1 MRMQEHANKLET
13 NAQSETQEFGIG
25 NASVVIEILRNRLYE
40 HKVRTLVQEYICNA
54 RDAMR
59 EVNKGNEFDVTI
71 PTRLS
76 PVFKVRDY
84 GPGITPDRM
93 KDVFVMY
100 GSSTKRGTNNQTGGF
115 GIGAKS
121 AWSYTDSFTIISVVD
136 GVRRTYIA
144 HTGTSNNGRLDLVS
158 TDVTQE
164 PNGTEIQVA
173 VKSNDIEE
181 FKTSVFRAIYFWDKR
196 PNVKGELQ
204 VPERI
209 KGHVI
214 SDLVEVLDLGL
225 VPHGIVD
232 TYSAEAVALI
242 DGVVY
247 PLNSNMVNKI
257 ESIRK
262 VNNLLKGTLVLH
274 FGNGLVEVS
283 ASRESIADS
292 KHTVAALEKLGSKA
306 LLEVNTHIATEFS
319 KVKDTT
325 GYIKTY
331 AVMSKS
337 FEVDDHA
344 KFGDYE
350 IKSSWIKS
358 PAIRKVRITTVSN
371 LDRRGHKC
379 SKVTKNELREGSR
392 EISINQLG
400 HLFFVTKDES
410 KVVQN
415 KRIRAF
421 LQANVTTMVLVE
433 LLAGMELDPT
443 APPTKNAQGVDVPAT
458 KKVIYD
464 AEFKKVISDLDVK
477 DFHAIAYVDPPKVVK
492 AKVKREDA
500 EICMHVFG
508 GGRHKYTTLA
518 SNDRKRF
525 YVPLVKGEW
534 PTSYSRETLIGLNEY
549 LVSVEGA
556 NVIGLADKAVSQ
568 VQGDANFIPLA
579 DWLSKFKATKPIL
592 NSVKRYTLAKNDNH
606 VLLLSRMK
614 DIKDKFINEMID
626 EYKTFTNAKA
636 TDLPEFLKKR
646 IIDDKDLVDFKAQD
660 EKFTKYLK
668 TEYPLLEDFSSGY
681 CKQVG
686 ELTIYVNAKY
696 TAKKGN
702 K

>member
-1 MRMQEHANKLET
+1 MQEHANKLET
-13 NAQSETQEFGIG
+13 NAQSVAQDFSIG
-25 NASVVIEILRNRLYE
+25 ESSVIIDILRNRLYE
-40 HKVRTLVQEYICNA
+40 HKIRTSIQEIVCNA
-54 RDAMR
+54 KDAMR
-59 EVNKGNEFDVTI
+59 EVGKGNEFEITI

-76 PVFKVRDY
+76 PVFKVRDF
-84 GPGITPDRM
+84 GPSISPERM
-93 KDVFVMY
+93 ENVFIRY
-100 GSSTKRGTNNQTGGF
+100 GSSTKRNDNNQIGGF
-115 GIGAKS
+115 GIGGKS
-121 AWSYTDSFTIISVVD
+121 FFSYTDSFTITTWFD
-136 GVRRTYIA
+136 GMRRVYIA
-144 HTGTSNNGRLDLVS
+144 HIGVNNQGRLDLVS
-158 TDVTQE
+158 SDVTSE
-164 PNGTEIQVA
+164 PTGTEIQVA
-173 VKSNDIEE
+173 VKHCDIEE
-181 FKTSVFRAIYFWDKR
+181 FKLGVFRAIYFWTDR
-196 PNVKGELQ
+196 PIIKGELQ

-325 GYIKTY
+325 SYIKTY

-433 LLAGMELDPT
+433 LLTGMELDPT

-464 AEFKKVISDLDVK
+464 AEFKKVIADLDVK

-518 SNDRKRF
+518 TNDRKRF

-534 PTSYSRETLIGLNEY
+534 PNTFNRETLEQLNNF
-549 LVSVEGA
+549 LSTTEGA
-556 NVIGLADKAVSQ
+556 LVCGLAERAVKM
-568 VQGDANFIPLA
+568 VQGDTNFIPLA
-579 DWLSKFKATKPIL
+579 DWLAKFKPTKDVI
-592 NSVKRYTLAKNDNH
+592 NSVKRLEVSRNNDSIR
-606 VLLLSRMK
+606 LLNRMK
-614 DIKDKFINEMID
+614 DIKDKFLIEMVD
-626 EYKTFTNAKA
+626 EYKTFCNGKATTLPKILEKQVTELKEIKDFNAKDESFA
-636 TDLPEFLKKR
+636 KHLKS
-646 IIDDKDLVDFKAQD
+646 Q
-660 EKFTKYLK
+660 
-668 TEYPLLEDFSSGY
+668 YPLLEEIGTSARYPD
-681 CKQVG
+681 

-696 TAKKGN
+696 TAKKRN